1 MKDLIKRYI
10 VATVGLFIIAFGVA
24 LSLKSNLG
32 TAPVSCPPAV
42 LNLKFTTISVG
53 TFTWM
58 MHLVFIIC
66 QIILL
71 GRKFKLSFLMQIP
84 AAFVF
89 GYLCDACI
97 WILRDVQVTS
107 YAMQMVFC
115 ILTVIVTAVGVK
127 LEIAANAWM
136 LAGEKTLVVISD
148 VTGWKFSNI
157 KVAFDI
163 YLVVISALFLI
174 FSRNDGPKKAF
185 HMPGKALLFAL
196 LSSGCAAVAIHLQL
210 YTLGRVPSSLLFPME
225 NGGILIFHTFLSRFV
240 LKEKLDKWQLLGVLA
255 AVGGLVLTNL

>member
-89 GYLCDACI
+89 GCLCDACI

-163 YLVVISALFLI
+163 YLVVISALFAQLAFGVFSGDGVNIVIREGTLI
-174 FSRNDGPKKAF
+174 
-185 HMPGKALLFAL
+185 L
-196 LSSGCAAVAIHLQL
+196 AVFTGLCMKV
-210 YTLGRVPSSLLFPME
+210 TDPVM
-225 NGGILIFHTFLSRFV
+225 
-240 LKEKLDKWQLLGVLA
+240 EKLLKKI
-255 AVGGLVLTNL
+255 NL